1 MTGCFNR
8 NSPGPLRLDVDDTRP
23 SELRVLELE
32 ISYLGR
38 FMSVVVGIPER
49 ICNDATAPDPV
60 VERIV
65 DMAMTPNVRLLQQ
78 GRQVA
83 CKCSIGGKRVRRQET
98 RMDAQRMRRMV
109 CDDDRL
115 ALKRR
120 RKLTFEP
127 RSRNLVVTESVCGG
141 EAALLC
147 ANG

>member
-8 NSPGPLRLDVDDTRP
+8 NSPGRLRLDVDDTRP
-23 SELRVLELE
+23 PELRVLELE
-32 ISYLGR
+32 IGYLGR
-38 FMSVVVGIPER
+38 FMSVVGIPER
-49 ICNDATAPDPV
+49 ICNDATAPDLV

-83 CKCSIGGKRVRRQET
+83 CKSSIRGKRVRRQET
-98 RMDAQRMRRMV
+98 RMDAQRMRRMM

-120 RKLTFEP
+120 CKLTFEP
-127 RSRNLVVTESVCGG
+127 RPRNLVVAESVGG
-141 EAALLC
+141 GKAAFLC